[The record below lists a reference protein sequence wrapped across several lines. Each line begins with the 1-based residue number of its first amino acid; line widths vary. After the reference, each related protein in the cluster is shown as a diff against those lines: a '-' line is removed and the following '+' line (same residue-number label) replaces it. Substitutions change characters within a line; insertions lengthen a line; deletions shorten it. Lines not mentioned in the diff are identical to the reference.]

1 MSENQLPPKKTNSFF
16 YAGIIFLLMC
26 IVGYQFFLLRKDRE
40 IIDQNEEIIAGKS
53 VDLDK
58 VSLKLDSIRTELD
71 AKLQELIRLKGDT
84 ASVSKLK
91 REIERDLMRSR
102 SKNKASMELIS
113 ILQDK
118 IEIYED
124 KLVKKDLE
132 IEDLKFKFN
141 LAAKENKEL
150 KSSVVEKEEKIQKQS
165 EEINNYRQK
174 VEIAKKLKA
183 ESIRVTMIDTK
194 GREKEEEDFK
204 AKKISK
210 LKIAFKIADN
220 PIADRSSREVFLRI
234 TGPEGEILGEPST
247 GGGIFQF
254 EGRDSPYTSK
264 MSFLFDNV
272 ENPPPFLWEKGSL
285 FPTGIYTVELFME
298 GYRLGQAN
306 FKVR

>member
-1 MSENQLPPKKTNSFF
+1 MSENQLPPRKTNSFF

-26 IVGYQFFLLRKDRE
+26 IVGYQFFLLKKDRE

-150 KSSVVEKEEKIQKQS
+150 KSSVVEKEEKIQKQF

-272 ENPPPFLWEKGSL
+272 ENPPPFLWEKGSV

>member
-1 MSENQLPPKKTNSFF
+1 MSENQLPPRKTNSFF
-16 YAGIIFLLMC
+16 YAGIIFLLIC

-40 IIDQNEEIIAGKS
+40 IIDQNEELIAGKS

-71 AKLQELIRLKGDT
+71 AKLQELTRLKGDT

-272 ENPPPFLWEKGSL
+272 ENPPPFLWEKGSV

>member
-1 MSENQLPPKKTNSFF
+1 MSENQLPPRKTNSFF
-16 YAGIIFLLMC
+16 YAGIIFLLIC

-264 MSFLFDNV
+264 MIFLFDNV
-272 ENPPPFLWEKGSL
+272 ENPPPFLWEKGSA

>member
-1 MSENQLPPKKTNSFF
+1 MSENQLPPRKTNSFF
-16 YAGIIFLLMC
+16 YAGIIFLLIC

-40 IIDQNEEIIAGKS
+40 IIDQNEELIAGKS

-272 ENPPPFLWEKGSL
+272 ENPPPFLWEKGSV